1 MAPLLRSVV
10 LLAALCL
17 PAVARAVPVLPD
29 FEAATFV
36 PGAPIDNRYFP
47 VLDPHVRVYVSGEG
61 GEDERFELQR
71 TGPGRTLLGVQ
82 TTAVRDRA
90 FEGGVLVEDTFDYFA
105 QDTAGNVWYFGEDVV
120 NYRYDDEGTLVGT
133 DSEGSW
139 RAGENLA
146 DPSGDPAAPGFIMPA
161 DPAVGF
167 EYFQEFA
174 PDDQAVDQARV
185 FSIVPLLDTPLGEL
199 ADVVQILE
207 TNPLEPDDRE
217 FKLYAPG
224 RGLVRVEEGLD
235 PSFAHPEARFDLVR
249 VTPVPEPS
257 IFALLAAGV
266 AMVIGMARRRRAP

>member
-1 MAPLLRSVV
+1 MASLLRSVV
-10 LLAALCL
+10 LVAALWL
-17 PAVARAVPVLPD
+17 PALASAVPVLPD

-36 PGAPIDNRYFP
+36 PGAP
-47 VLDPHVRVYVSGEG
+47 
-61 GEDERFELQR
+61 
-71 TGPGRTLLGVQ
+71 
-82 TTAVRDRA
+82 
-90 FEGGVLVEDTFDYFA
+90 
-105 QDTAGNVWYFGEDVV
+105 
-120 NYRYDDEGTLVGT
+120 
-133 DSEGSW
+133 
-139 RAGENLA
+139 
-146 DPSGDPAAPGFIMPA
+146 AAPGFIMPA
-161 DPAVGF
+161 EPAVGF

-174 PDDQAVDQARV
+174 PDDEAVDQARV

-249 VTPVPEPS
+249 VTLVPEPS
-257 IFALLAAGV
+257 IFALLVAGV